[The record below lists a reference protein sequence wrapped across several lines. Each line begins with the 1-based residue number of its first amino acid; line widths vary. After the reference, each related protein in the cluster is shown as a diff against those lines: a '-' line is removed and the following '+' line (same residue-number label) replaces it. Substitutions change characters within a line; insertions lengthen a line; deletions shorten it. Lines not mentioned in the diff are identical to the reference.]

1 MSIDDINRRKLFQA
15 AIAASALGALGSR
28 AGAQEA
34 GGAEAAPQPGALPD
48 RGLDPNV
55 PADGDYA
62 KVPLAKPV
70 VRLGVLQSRVRG
82 VDVSSSRTLARTRQ
96 ANVDHMKELI
106 DAAQGWGGKKDI
118 LFFHEFP
125 ITGYQSWWGRPEVLR
140 AAIEIPGEE
149 TEQIAEKAREHGC
162 HIVFGSYARDEA
174 WPNHILSITTIMGPD
189 GEIVDTH
196 WKARNIKAV
205 FGPGFELFTTTIYD
219 VLDPYIEMYGLD
231 HVMPV
236 TRTPLGNIV
245 TSAVQR
251 EPELFRAFA
260 MKGGEIFLRTAT
272 GGFTPVDIQAT
283 SLYNGVY
290 TAIVN
295 NAVSPGNPN
304 FLEDNGG
311 AGGSAVYGPDGA
323 LIDEANSEHET
334 IITVNLPMEAYRR
347 RHVIPYVHMDLYRP
361 IFDAYR
367 NRFPPNLF
375 EDYQPT
381 DTRDAARYLADKGVW
396 AMDR

>member
-1 MSIDDINRRKLFQA
+1 MNEGIDRRRLFEAAMGMSVLA
-15 AIAASALGALGSR
+15 GLGAAGTAR
-28 AGAQEA
+28 AQDTS
-34 GGAEAAPQPGALPD
+34 PGPSPLPD

-55 PADGDYA
+55 PYDGNYA
-62 KVPLAKPV
+62 KVDLASPV
-70 VRLGVLQSRVRG
+70 VRLGVIQSRVRG

-106 DAAQGWGGKKDI
+106 DAAQGWGGRKDI

-125 ITGYQSWWGRPEVLR
+125 ITGYQSFWGRPEVLR

-149 TEQIAEKAREHGC
+149 TEQIAAKAREHGC
-162 HIVFGSYARDEA
+162 YIVFGSYARDDD
-174 WPNHILSITTIMGPD
+174 WPNHTLSITTILGPD

-196 WKARNIKAV
+196 WKARNIKGV

-219 VLDPYIEMYGLD
+219 VLDRYIEMYGLD

-236 TRTPLGNIV
+236 TRTPVGNIV

-272 GGFTPVDIQAT
+272 GGFTPLDIQAT

-311 AGGSAVYGPDGA
+311 AGGSAIYGPDGEV
-323 LIDEANSEHET
+323 IDEANSEHET
-334 IITVNLPMEAYRR
+334 IVTATLPMASFRQ
-347 RHVIPYVHMDLYRP
+347 RHVPPYVHMDLYRP

-396 AMDR
+396 AVDR

>member
-1 MSIDDINRRKLFQA
+1 MTEDLDRRRLFQA
-15 AIAASALGALGSR
+15 AMAMSALGALAGA

-34 GGAEAAPQPGALPD
+34 GSPDGPRPLPD
-48 RGLDPNV
+48 RGLDPNT
-55 PADGDYA
+55 PWNGDYE
-62 KVPLAKPV
+62 KVALAAPV
-70 VRLGVLQSRVRG
+70 VRLGVVQSRVRG

-96 ANVDHMKELI
+96 ANVDHMKGLI
-106 DAAQGWGGKKDI
+106 DAAQGWGGRKDI

-125 ITGYQSWWGRPEVLR
+125 ITGYQSFWGRPEVLR

-149 TEQIAEKAREHGC
+149 TEQIAAKAREHGC
-162 HIVFGSYARDEA
+162 YIVFGSYARDDD
-174 WPNHILSITTIMGPD
+174 WPNHTLSITTILGPD

-196 WKARNIKAV
+196 WKARNIKGV

-219 VLDPYIEMYGLD
+219 VLDRYIEMYGLD

-236 TRTPLGNIV
+236 TRTPVGNII

-311 AGGSAVYGPDGA
+311 AGGSALYGPDGA
-323 LIDEANSEHET
+323 LMDEANSEHET
-334 IITVNLPMEAYRR
+334 IITAALPMAAFRR
-347 RHVIPYVHMDLYRP
+347 RHTLPYVHMDLYRP

-396 AMDR
+396 VTDQ